1 MSKHMPLDDFRAV
14 RTVLEEDDYALS
26 SGIPEPP
33 PSDLIPEDTWL
44 HLTVLPDEV
53 AVRTSNRHGTLVAI
67 LNQLGS
73 TWSVCVG
80 DSEHPDPVG
89 LAMIEMINE
98 PDASLCNMLVGFYR
112 QAIDSLRIILDSV
125 SIGAYCQLT
134 AQVNILQNWLDGN
147 EELKFN
153 EIATGLHSA
162 PETKQLHDQLVRAV
176 HFGFIDQANRGQAYP
191 GGWVRQLYQKLSKY
205 SHGRPLYNNTG
216 LWQSNGPIYV
226 GRAVAIVTGLFIET
240 FVASYIIV
248 KLCRSDFE
256 LPAEAREVLEA
267 DVLYLPDWA
276 QVSEAAREAYQFVF
290 GSPLQIGMS

>member
-1 MSKHMPLDDFRAV
+1 MTKHMPLDDFRAV

-26 SGIPEPP
+26 SGTPEPP
-33 PSDLIPEDTWL
+33 PSDLIPQDTWL

-53 AVRTSNRHGTLVAI
+53 AVRTSNRHGTLIDI
-67 LNQLGS
+67 LNQLGG

-89 LAMIEMINE
+89 LAMIELINE
-98 PDASLCNMLVGFYR
+98 PDAALYNMLVGYYR

-134 AQVNILQNWLDGN
+134 AQGNLLQNWLDGN

-153 EIATGLHSA
+153 EIAPGLHGA
-162 PETKQLHDQLVRAV
+162 LETKQLNDHLYRTV

-191 GGWVRQLYQKLSKY
+191 GGWLRQLYQKLSRY
-205 SHGRPLYNNTG
+205 SHGRPLYNNTS
-216 LWQSNGPIYV
+216 LWESNGPIYV

-248 KLCRSDFE
+248 KLCRQDFE
-256 LPAEAREVLEA
+256 LPAEAREVFEA
-267 DVLYLPDWA
+267 DVLPLPDWA
-276 QVSEAAREAYQFVF
+276 QVPEAAKQAYQFVF
-290 GSPLQIGMS
+290 GSPLQIGIS